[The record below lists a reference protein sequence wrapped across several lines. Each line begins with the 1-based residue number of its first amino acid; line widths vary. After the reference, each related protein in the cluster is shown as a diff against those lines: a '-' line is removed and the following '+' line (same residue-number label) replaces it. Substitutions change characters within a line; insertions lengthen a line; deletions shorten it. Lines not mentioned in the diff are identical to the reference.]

1 MAVTGHAGSQAP
13 QSMHS
18 SGWIYSIVADSNS
31 ASSFFG
37 WMQSTGHA
45 STHAVSF
52 VPTQGSQMMYAIESP
67 WDWLM
72 PVIEIKQK
80 IIHSADVKSTAR
92 GGRRQHSLQ
101 NLSGWGSRQI
111 GHEFEILGHFIVC
124 QIRTAEAAEFFLV
137 HCHYFAHDN
146 ERFRHLASDFIPDAN
161 DSDFLDLRMLR

>member
-45 STHAVSF
+45 STQAVSL

-67 WDWLM
+67 SSVLV
-72 PVIEIKQK
+72 PETKNK
-80 IIHSADVKSTAR
+80 AEIIHWHHVKSTAPAAIM
-92 GGRRQHSLQ
+92 HSP
-101 NLSGWGSRQI
+101 
-111 GHEFEILGHFIVC
+111 
-124 QIRTAEAAEFFLV
+124 TA
-137 HCHYFAHDN
+137 FA
-146 ERFRHLASDFIPDAN
+146 
-161 DSDFLDLRMLR
+161 